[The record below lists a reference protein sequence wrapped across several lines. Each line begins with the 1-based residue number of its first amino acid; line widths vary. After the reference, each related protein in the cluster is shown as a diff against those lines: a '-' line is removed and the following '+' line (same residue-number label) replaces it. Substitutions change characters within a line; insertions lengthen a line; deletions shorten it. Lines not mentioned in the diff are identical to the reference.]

1 MAGRGDGE
9 HTVATN
15 RKARHD
21 YELIERVEA
30 GIQLTGDEVKSLRE
44 GRASLVDCFGR
55 IRDGEMWLEGMHVPA
70 YEQGD
75 KRTHQP
81 MRPRKLLLHKR
92 EIERFDAELRER
104 GYTLVPL
111 RVYFTHGI
119 AKVEMALAR
128 GKRRYEKRQSIAKR
142 EAQREIEQAAGRR
155 R

>member
-1 MAGRGDGE
+1 MARRVEGE

-30 GIQLTGDEVKSLRE
+30 GIQLSGDEVKSLRE

-55 IRDGEMWLEGMHVPA
+55 IRDGEMWLEGMHVPP

-119 AKVEMALAR
+119 AKVEIALAR